1 MGKLIDRKKRERAKQ
16 QRAARKKRVMEEAR
30 STFVRMPYVEVSLDT
45 IGQAANVNRGVAS
58 MYVRSKEELFLLLL
72 RDELAEWYREIEKKL
87 GDLNGS
93 LDWGALADLLARS
106 VAEMPTMSRYLSLL
120 PVVLEQNIEV
130 MEVFRFQRWR
140 RDRMAEAGKSVERST
155 GFLEPGQGSR
165 LLYLVQLVAAGLEPA
180 ANPKGAAAFERGDP
194 EFKGF
199 WIDLEAELKRIISVM
214 LEDDPDAQRSNV

>member
-16 QRAARKKRVMEEAR
+16 QRAVRKKRVMEEAR

-58 MYVRSKEELFLLLL
+58 MYFRSKEELFLLLL

-93 LDWGALADLLARS
+93 LDRGALADLLARS

-140 RDRMAEAGKSVERST
+140 RDRMVEAGEAVEQST
-155 GFLEPGQGSR
+155 TALRPGQGSR

-180 ANPKGAAAFERGDP
+180 ANPRGSAAFDRGDP
-194 EFKGF
+194 EFEVF
-199 WIDLEAELKRIISVM
+199 SVDLESELRAIVFAM
-214 LEDDPDAQRSNV
+214 LEDDPDAQRLNV